1 MVGLIGIIGM
11 RVVSNNSALKHLLLS
26 LDDGEREAQPCNML
40 NKTNYQIAQSILKR
54 VKEQPCESFKVD
66 LSNKE
71 FRRLTKLLFD
81 LYEEQLGEFSD
92 IVQQIKTQE
101 QKKIVRAA
109 KSWLELISESINTIL
124 PDWQDP
130 NREIIEGQFQLWKA
144 GKVVPPQ
151 RYKCACCSE
160 PIFYY
165 DAEQYYE
172 MQKIKKRLKEL
183 RTKEDRTA
191 KERGEIARLEIRYN
205 ELKSKLNTM
214 IEEIESGLGKELK

>member
-1 MVGLIGIIGM
+1 MIDIIDTIGM
-11 RVVSNNSALKHLLLS
+11 RIVSNSSALKHPLLS
-26 LDDGEREAQPCNML
+26 LDDGEREAQPCNKA
-40 NKTNYQIAQSILKR
+40 NKTTYQIARSILKR
-54 VKEQPCESFKVD
+54 VKGQPCESFKVD

-92 IVQQIKTQE
+92 IVQQIKTRE
-101 QKKIVRAA
+101 QKKIVSAA

-130 NREIIEGQFQLWKA
+130 NREIIGGQFQLWKA

-183 RTKEDRTA
+183 RIKENRTA
-191 KERGEIARLEIRYN
+191 KEKEEMARLEIRYN
-205 ELKSKLNTM
+205 ELKSKINTM
-214 IEEIESGLGKELK
+214 IEEIESGVGKELK

>member
-1 MVGLIGIIGM
+1 L
-11 RVVSNNSALKHLLLS
+11 RYLR
-26 LDDGEREAQPCNML
+26 DGGELGVLQPHKIV
-40 NKTNYQIAQSILKR
+40 NKTDYQIVQSILKR
-54 VKEQPCESFKVD
+54 VKGQPCGFFMVD
-66 LSNKE
+66 LSNNE

-81 LYEEQLGEFSD
+81 LYDEQLEEFSD

-101 QKKIVRAA
+101 EEERIKGIKNA
-109 KSWLELISESINTIL
+109 LEMISDSINTII

-130 NREIIEGQFQLWKA
+130 NREIIEGQFQLGRA

-165 DAEQYYE
+165 EQYYE

-183 RTKEDRTA
+183 RIKENRTA
-191 KERGEIARLEIRYN
+191 KEKGN
-205 ELKSKLNTM
+205 
-214 IEEIESGLGKELK
+214 G